1 MVQADLETA
10 RADGQDL
17 EAQLAAEVEAKST
30 LEKARAAAVQVRRP
44 VTSLLLQLGHKPE
57 PSRTALSMGWSGPSG
72 TCSTRYCQAVLVSLE
87 CLP

>member
-57 PSRTALSMGWSGPSG
+57 PSRTALSMVDG
-72 TCSTRYCQAVLVSLE
+72 QAPLAPAPPDTVRLF
-87 CLP
+87 